1 MSGSCLEVTLGS
13 NTRSVREPMRPV
25 VRLSAAG
32 QGDSSSANQTRV
44 LEAPGASGEESLPEA
59 TIIFPPEQYIALEGL
74 EFGWDKRLLPQVKQW
89 WEEGV
94 PGWEI
99 AERLGRDQDE
109 TAILLMSMRREEQG
123 SSIAIRDRP
132 GDWVG
137 KAMGS
142 GVHPKPHKKDK
153 RKLRE

>member
-1 MSGSCLEVTLGS
+1 
-13 NTRSVREPMRPV
+13 MRPV
-25 VRLSAAG
+25 ARLSDSG
-32 QGDSSSANQTRV
+32 QCDSSSGNPTRV